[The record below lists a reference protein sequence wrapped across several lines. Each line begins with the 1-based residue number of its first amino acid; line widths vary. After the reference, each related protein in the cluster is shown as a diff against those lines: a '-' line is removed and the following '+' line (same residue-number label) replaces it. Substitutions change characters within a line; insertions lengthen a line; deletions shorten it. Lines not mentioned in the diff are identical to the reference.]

1 MNIGKS
7 IFLSCIFI
15 ICGTTTLNAQEIQS
29 AEQLTRSLGTNSDVT
44 TRGLGGS
51 QGFNSGAGTGRATM
65 GAIQFEY
72 NSTQLTRDGALQVQ
86 ELAKAIKM
94 LANESFEIVGHTDAS
109 GTETYNMNLS
119 QQRAKAVAEYL
130 VNDHGINPARLTSVG
145 KGESVLLET
154 NNPNSGKNRR
164 VEVINTK
171 ALQN

>member
-1 MNIGKS
+1 
-7 IFLSCIFI
+7 
-15 ICGTTTLNAQEIQS
+15 
-29 AEQLTRSLGTNSDVT
+29 
-44 TRGLGGS
+44 
-51 QGFNSGAGTGRATM
+51 
-65 GAIQFEY
+65 
-72 NSTQLTRDGALQVQ
+72 
-86 ELAKAIKM
+86 
-94 LANESFEIVGHTDAS
+94 
-109 GTETYNMNLS
+109 MNLS